1 MVKDD
6 TRKVAVILD
15 TPENRERLAQF
26 EQMAAQD
33 EVKRKTCS

>member
-6 TRKVAVILD
+6 ARNVAVILD

-26 EQMAAQD
+26 EQMAAARRSQ
-33 EVKRKTCS
+33 T